1 MPGIELDSLSDEL
14 SYLTSSIN
22 LDLSETQSQPQSQS
36 QTNPVVKDS
45 TSDDLIPSDD
55 PCYHN
60 LKLRNL
66 SVELLQ
72 RLTSKTI
79 LSFIL
84 SLLDGD
90 QVVHHQSTATQNSY
104 SIDDQTRH
112 SIIKSVQNN
121 RESFARQ
128 SRAEAQ
134 LIIGQYLLETRSKI
148 LEDFENELN
157 LNLTNRTSN
166 GHVSTDNPDDHQDVD
181 DQDQSSS
188 PSINPLSE
196 RLNEKFV
203 SQIVQEKLENLI
215 TNDYVDYVHEISSSN
230 INNNNQSDHQ
240 SNHRH
245 PLKICIV
252 ISLLDCSSL
261 ISFSALVYS
270 WNKLFNLILSSTITS
285 SSSSSSS
292 SSSDLP

>member
-90 QVVHHQSTATQNSY
+90 QV
-104 SIDDQTRH
+104 
-112 SIIKSVQNN
+112 NN

-166 GHVSTDNPDDHQDVD
+166 GHVK
-181 DQDQSSS
+181 
-188 PSINPLSE
+188 

>member
-1 MPGIELDSLSDEL
+1 MKPGPAIMPGIELDSLSDEL

-66 SVELLQ
+66 S
-72 RLTSKTI
+72 TI

-90 QVVHHQSTATQNSY
+90 QVVHHQSTATQNSF

-112 SIIKSVQNN
+112 SIINLCRIIENLSLDNLVLKLNYH
-121 RESFARQ
+121 RTIRTSFPLSFFFDVNFR
-128 SRAEAQ
+128 R
-134 LIIGQYLLETRSKI
+134 LLETRSKI

-157 LNLTNRTSN
+157 KFNKPNVEWSY
-166 GHVSTDNPDDHQDVD
+166 DHQDVD

-215 TNDYVDYVHEISSSN
+215 TNDYVDYSG
-230 INNNNQSDHQ
+230 QSD
-240 SNHRH
+240 SRCV
-245 PLKICIV
+245 KICIV
-252 ISLLDCSSL
+252 LFIGLFDL

-292 SSSDLP
+292 SDLP